1 MRLSLVP
8 ENRRFYDLIE
18 AAGENMAEAVRA
30 LDDMIHNYT
39 DIEKKLQ
46 ILHDLEHKGD
56 EITHR
61 TIDELNKTFITPFDR
76 EDIAFLTR
84 RIDDVV
90 DFAWAAAVRFQ
101 AYSIKEVTPIATD
114 FSKLVRKQSELI
126 RQGLGMLRDR
136 RSMQGLIELS
146 IEIHTLENQ
155 ADDVLRKALV
165 ERFDHGQQTID
176 TLVLGMKWNEIYG
189 ILEKATDRAEDIA
202 DTLQAIRLKY
212 S

>member
-18 AAGENMAEAVRA
+18 AAGENMAEAVKVLNDLIR
-30 LDDMIHNYT
+30 NYT
-39 DIEKKLQ
+39 DVDAKLER
-46 ILHDLEHKGD
+46 LHDLEHKGD
-56 EITHR
+56 QITQETMH
-61 TIDELNKTFITPFDR
+61 ELNKTFITPFDR

-101 AYSIKEVTPIATD
+101 AYSVKEVTPTAVEFGELIH
-114 FSKLVRKQSELI
+114 RQSEIL
-126 RQGLGMLRDR
+126 RKGLGMLRNR
-136 RSMQGLIELS
+136 QAMHGIFELS
-146 IEIHTLENQ
+146 TEIHGIENK
-155 ADDVLRKALV
+155 ADEVLRKALAKRFNSGPHTV
-165 ERFDHGQQTID
+165 E
-176 TLVLGMKWNEIYG
+176 TLMLGMKWSEIYG

-202 DTLQAIRLKY
+202 DTLQAIALKY